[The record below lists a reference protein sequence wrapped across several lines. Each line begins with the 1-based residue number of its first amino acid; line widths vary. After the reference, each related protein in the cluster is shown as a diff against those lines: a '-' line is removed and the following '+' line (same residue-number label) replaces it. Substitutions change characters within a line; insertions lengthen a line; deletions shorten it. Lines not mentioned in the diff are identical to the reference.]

1 MPNRTQQPEIQTLED
16 IQLMDFQTT
25 RLSNGIPVFVF
36 SGGSEEVTKIDVN
49 FYAGTW
55 HQDLPL
61 VAPSVGQLMT
71 AGTGQRTAHEIA
83 GYIDFF
89 GASLV
94 STADRDMSLVSM
106 LSLNR
111 HLDKMLALMEDV
123 TKNPSFPDK
132 EIDIYARNQQQRLNV
147 NEQKVNYLA
156 KTRFANYLYGDNHPY
171 GKYLKEA
178 YFENLTRQN
187 LHDFHQKHYNAQ
199 NCYILISGKVPE
211 KALELADRHFGG
223 DDWNGLPA
231 SEKNYEVESVQPG
244 EYHIPKP
251 GAVQKAIRMGKV
263 LFDRTH
269 PDYPAM
275 KIVSTILGGY
285 FGSRLMKN
293 IREDKGYTYGIFSNI
308 ISLRKEGYFMISAE
322 TGSDVTQKAIEEIHK
337 EIEKLQTTLV
347 EDEELETVRNYML
360 GNVSRMIDGPLAAG
374 DFYKTLYE
382 SGLDE
387 SYLHN
392 FVSTIRSIEKD
403 QIRDL
408 ANKYLDKEDFIQ
420 IEAGG

>member
-16 IQLMDFQTT
+16 IQLIDYQTT
-25 RLSNGIPVFVF
+25 RLSNGIPVFIF

-49 FYAGTW
+49 FYAGSW

-83 GYIDFF
+83 ETIDFY

-94 STADRDMSLVSM
+94 STADRDMSMVSM
-106 LSLNR
+106 LTLNR
-111 HLDKMLALMEDV
+111 HLDKMLALTEDV
-123 TKNPSFPDK
+123 TKNSSFPDK
-132 EIDIYARNQQQRLNV
+132 EIDIYVRNQQQRLNV
-147 NEQKVNYLA
+147 NEQKVNYLS
-156 KTRFANYLYGDNHPY
+156 KTRFANYLFGHDHPY

-187 LHDFHQKHYNAQ
+187 LQDFHQKHYNAQ
-199 NCYILISGKVPE
+199 NCYILISGNVPE
-211 KALELADRHFGG
+211 QALELTDRYFGG
-223 DDWNGLPA
+223 DDWNGLAAPA
-231 SEKNYEVESVQPG
+231 KNFEVKSAQPG

-275 KIVSTILGGY
+275 KIVNTILGGY

-293 IREDKGYTYGIFSNI
+293 IREDKGYTYGIFSNVV
-308 ISLRKEGYFMISAE
+308 SLRNEGYFEISAE
-322 TGSDVTQKAIEEIHK
+322 TGSDVTEKAIEEIRK
-337 EIEKLQTTLV
+337 EIEKLQ
-347 EDEELETVRNYML
+347 
-360 GNVSRMIDGPLAAG
+360 
-374 DFYKTLYE
+374 
-382 SGLDE
+382 
-387 SYLHN
+387 
-392 FVSTIRSIEKD
+392 
-403 QIRDL
+403 
-408 ANKYLDKEDFIQ
+408 
-420 IEAGG
+420 